1 MRRQQERHI
10 QRTLFRQRI
19 LLGLVSAG
27 FAVLAIKLVSIQLYG
42 HDRLVAEANA
52 RHIRSVVQ
60 KPVRGPIYDRNERLL
75 AVSTPVDTVWAEARK
90 FCNAP
95 EQWPDMLRLLK
106 LKQPGLNKACEK
118 RKAGEFRNNFMY
130 VKRQIPP
137 LLAEQV
143 MALKVPGVSLQR
155 DYKRFYPPGPAV
167 GHLIGFTDIDGKG
180 QEGIEK
186 SYNQDLQGVRGRQI
200 VHRDSKGRFV
210 EFVEQVEAVENGTPL
225 RLSID
230 SRLQYLASGYLEQA
244 VRKHKARG
252 GSVVMVYAPTGEI
265 LVMVVSPQFNPNDR
279 RTFVPD
285 RFRNR
290 AVTDVQEPG
299 STIKPFTIA
308 TAIESGQFTAEST
321 IDTGEK
327 PFRVP
332 GGRISD
338 THPNGVLTLEN
349 IVVKSSNIGAAK
361 LLMEMQYDG
370 FHAKLDQLGF
380 GHKVNAVP
388 AEVSGVLPKRKRLID
403 RLTQSYGYGLNATP
417 LQIARAYT
425 VFANNGV
432 LKPLT
437 IRKRE
442 QGLEQG
448 AELAGKR
455 VFSEQTTAQVLR
467 MLERVASPDGTAR
480 RARIDRYRV
489 GGKTGTSRRNSGNGY
504 EKDHYVSW
512 FVGMAPMSDPRFV
525 LAVMVDD
532 PDPKAG
538 GYYGGTIA
546 GPVFAKTMR
555 DTMRLYNVT
564 PDKLDAEI
572 EDPNK
577 IVLDRE
583 PKSGG
588 QI

>member
-1 MRRQQERHI
+1 
-10 QRTLFRQRI
+10 
-19 LLGLVSAG
+19 
-27 FAVLAIKLVSIQLYG
+27 
-42 HDRLVAEANA
+42 
-52 RHIRSVVQ
+52 
-60 KPVRGPIYDRNERLL
+60 
-75 AVSTPVDTVWAEARK
+75 
-90 FCNAP
+90 
-95 EQWPDMLRLLK
+95 
-106 LKQPGLNKACEK
+106 
-118 RKAGEFRNNFMY
+118 
-130 VKRQIPP
+130 
-137 LLAEQV
+137 
-143 MALKVPGVSLQR
+143 
-155 DYKRFYPPGPAV
+155 
-167 GHLIGFTDIDGKG
+167 
-180 QEGIEK
+180 
-186 SYNQDLQGVRGRQI
+186 
-200 VHRDSKGRFV
+200 
-210 EFVEQVEAVENGTPL
+210 VENGSPL
-225 RLSID
+225 NLSID

-252 GSVVMVYAPTGEI
+252 GAVVMVYAPTGEI

-279 RTFVPD
+279 RTYIPD
-285 RFRNR
+285 HFRNR

-308 TAIESGQFTAEST
+308 TAIESGEFTGEST

-361 LLMEMQYDG
+361 LLMEMPYED
-370 FHAKLDQLGF
+370 FYATLDKVGF
-380 GHKVNAVP
+380 GQKVNAVP

-403 RLTQSYGYGLNATP
+403 RLTQAYGYGLNATP

-425 VFANNGV
+425 VFANKGV

-437 IRKRE
+437 ISKSE
-442 QGLEQG
+442 PGTEP
-448 AELAGKR
+448 AGQR
-455 VFSEQTTAQVLR
+455 VFSEQTTARVLQ
-467 MLERVASPDGTAR
+467 MLERVATPEGTAR
-480 RARIDRYRV
+480 RARVERYRV

-504 EKDHYVSW
+504 EKGHYVSW

-525 LAVMVDD
+525 MAVMVDD

-546 GPVFAKTMR
+546 GPVFSKTMR

-564 PDKLDAEI
+564 PDGLDAKS
-572 EDPNK
+572 DDAQK
-577 IVLDRE
+577 VVLDRKE
-583 PKSGG
+583 RSGG

>member
-1 MRRQQERHI
+1 MRGQQESHI
-10 QRTLFRQRI
+10 RRTLIRQRL
-19 LLGLVSAG
+19 LLGLVCAG
-27 FAVLAIKLVSIQLYG
+27 FAVLAVKLISIQLYG

-52 RHIRSVVQ
+52 RHVRSVVQ
-60 KPVRGPIYDRNERLL
+60 QPVRGPIYDRNERLL

-90 FCNAP
+90 FCSADD
-95 EQWPDMLRLLK
+95 QWADMLHLLK
-106 LKQPGLNKACEK
+106 LKKTRLTNACVK
-118 RKAGEFRNNFMY
+118 REAGDFKNNFMY
-130 VKRQIPP
+130 VKRQVPP
-137 LLAEQV
+137 MMAEQIK
-143 MALKVPGVSLQR
+143 ALGIPGVRLQR

-167 GHLIGFTDIDGKG
+167 GHLIGFTDIDGNG

-186 SYNQDLQGVRGRQI
+186 AYNQSLQGVRGRQI

-252 GSVVMVYAPTGEI
+252 GSLVMVYAPTGEI
-265 LVMVVSPQFNPNDR
+265 LVMVDSPQFNPNDR
-279 RTFVPD
+279 RTYVPD

-308 TAIESGQFTAEST
+308 TAIESGQFTAQST

-338 THPNGVLTLEN
+338 THPNGVLTLED

-361 LLMEMQYDG
+361 LLMDMPYEN
-370 FHAKLDQLGF
+370 FHETLDKVGF

-388 AEVSGVLPKRKRLID
+388 AEVSGVLPLRKRLID

-432 LKPLT
+432 LMPLS
-437 IRKRE
+437 IHK
-442 QGLEQG
+442 LEEG
-448 AELAGKR
+448 TAPAGKR
-455 VFSEQTTAQVLR
+455 VFSEHTTAQVLK
-467 MLERVASPDGTAR
+467 MLERVATPEGTAR
-480 RARIDRYRV
+480 RARVERYRV

-504 EKDHYVSW
+504 EQGHYVSW
-512 FVGMAPMSDPRFV
+512 FVGMAPMSNPQFV
-525 LAVMVDD
+525 MAVMVDD

-546 GPVFAKTMR
+546 GPVFSKTMR

-564 PDKLDAEI
+564 PDKLDI
-572 EDPNK
+572 ETEGLKNLA
-577 IVLDRE
+577 LDLEEKPRA
-583 PKSGG
+583 

>member
-1 MRRQQERHI
+1 MRRQQGQHI
-10 QRTLFRQRI
+10 SRTLFRQRLLLI
-19 LLGLVSAG
+19 LVCAG
-27 FAVLAIKLVSIQLYG
+27 FAVLAVKLVSIQLYG

-90 FCNAP
+90 FCTAS

-106 LKQPGLNKACEK
+106 LKQSELNKACKK
-118 RKAGEFRNNFMY
+118 REAGAFQNSFMY
-130 VKRQIPP
+130 VKRQVPP
-137 LLAEQV
+137 LLAEQA
-143 MALKVPGVSLQR
+143 MALKVPGVHLQR

-167 GHLIGFTDIDGKG
+167 GHLLGFTDIDGNG

-186 SYNQDLQGVRGRQI
+186 AYNQDLQGVIGRQI

-252 GSVVMVYAPTGEI
+252 GSAVMVYAPTGEI
-265 LVMVVSPQFNPNDR
+265 LVMVDSPQFNPNDR
-279 RTFVPD
+279 RTYVPD
-285 RFRNR
+285 HFRNR
-290 AVTDVQEPG
+290 AATDVQEPG

-321 IDTGEK
+321 IDTGDK

-361 LLMEMQYDG
+361 LLMEMPYEG
-370 FHAKLDQLGF
+370 FYAKLDQLGF
-380 GHKVNAVP
+380 GHKVNAVS
-388 AEVSGVLPKRKRLID
+388 AEVSGVLPRRKRLID

-432 LKPLT
+432 LKSLT
-437 IRKRE
+437 IRKPE
-442 QGLEQG
+442 QGYQPT
-448 AELAGKR
+448 GKR
-455 VFSEQTTAQVLR
+455 VFSEQTTARVLK

-480 RARIDRYRV
+480 LARIDRYRV

-504 EKDHYVSW
+504 EKGHYVSW

-546 GPVFAKTMR
+546 GPVFSKTMR

-564 PDKLDAEI
+564 PDKFDTENTNFK
-572 EDPNK
+572 D

-583 PKSGG
+583 KRSRG

>member
-1 MRRQQERHI
+1 MRRQQESHI
-10 QRTLFRQRI
+10 QRTLLRQRI

-27 FAVLAIKLVSIQLYG
+27 FAVLAVKLVTIQLYG
-42 HDRLVAEANA
+42 YDRLVAEANA
-52 RHIRSVVQ
+52 RHVRSVVQ
-60 KPVRGPIYDRNERLL
+60 QPIRGPIYDRNNRLL
-75 AVSTPVDTVWAEARK
+75 AVSTPVDTIWAEARN
-90 FCNAP
+90 FCAAT
-95 EQWPDMLRLLK
+95 EDWGDMLRMLK
-106 LKQPGLNKACEK
+106 LKKADLSNACAK
-118 RKAGEFRNNFMY
+118 REARDFKNNFMY
-130 VKRQIPP
+130 VKRQVSP

-143 MALKVPGVSLQR
+143 VALRVPGVRVQR

-186 SYNQDLQGVRGRQI
+186 AYDESLRGVRGQKI
-200 VHRDSKGRFV
+200 VHRDSKGRYV
-210 EFVEQVEAVENGTPL
+210 EFGEQVDAVEHGEPL
-225 RLSID
+225 NLSID

-252 GSVVMVYAPTGEI
+252 GSAVMIYAPTGEI
-265 LVMVVSPQFNPNDR
+265 LVMVDSPQFNPNDR
-279 RTFVPD
+279 RTYIPD

-308 TAIESGQFTAEST
+308 TAIESGQFTAKST
-321 IDTGEK
+321 IDTGEV

-361 LLMEMQYDG
+361 LLMAMPYED
-370 FHAKLDQLGF
+370 FHETLDKVGF

-388 AEVSGVLPKRKRLID
+388 AEVRGVLPKRTRLID

-425 VFANNGV
+425 VFANQGV

-437 IRKRE
+437 IMHQE
-442 QGLEQG
+442 QGSNP
-448 AELAGKR
+448 AGKR
-455 VFSEQTTAQVLR
+455 VFSEGTNAQVLK
-467 MLERVASPDGTAR
+467 MLERVATPEGTAR
-480 RARIDRYRV
+480 RARVDRYRV

-504 EKDHYVSW
+504 EEGHYVSW

-525 LAVMVDD
+525 MAIMVDD

-546 GPVFAKTMR
+546 GPVFSKTMR
-555 DTMRLYNVT
+555 DTMRLYNIA
-564 PDKLDAEI
+564 PDKLDEQATGLE
-572 EDPNK
+572 K
-577 IVLDRE
+577 VVLGQKV
-583 PKSGG
+583 KSAG

>member
-1 MRRQQERHI
+1 MRNQQAGHI
-10 QRTLFRQRI
+10 QRTMFRQRV

-27 FAVLAIKLVSIQLYG
+27 FVVLAIKLVGIQLYG
-42 HDRLVAEANA
+42 HDQLLAEANA
-52 RHIRSVVQ
+52 RHVRSVEQ
-60 KPVRGPIYDRNERLL
+60 QPVRGPIYDRNERLL

-90 FCNAP
+90 FCTASD
-95 EQWPDMLRLLK
+95 QWGDMLSLLK
-106 LKQPGLNKACEK
+106 VKKSSLKKACEK
-118 RKAGEFRNNFMY
+118 REAGDFRNNFMY
-130 VKRQIPP
+130 VKRQVSP
-137 LLAEQV
+137 LKAEKV
-143 MALKVPGVSLQR
+143 KALGVPGIGLQR

-167 GHLIGFTDIDGKG
+167 GHLIGFTDIDGNG

-186 SYNQDLQGVRGRQI
+186 AYNQSLQGMRGRQI

-210 EFVEQVEAVENGTPL
+210 EFVEQVEAVENGAPL
-225 RLSID
+225 HLSID

-252 GSVVMVYAPTGEI
+252 GSLVMVHAATGEI
-265 LVMVVSPQFNPNDR
+265 LVMVDSPQFNPNDR
-279 RTFVPD
+279 NTYVPE

-308 TAIESGQFTAEST
+308 TAIESGQFTADST

-338 THPNGVLTLEN
+338 TRPHGVLSLEN

-361 LLMEMQYDG
+361 LLMEMPYEK
-370 FHAKLDQLGF
+370 FHATLDKVGF

-388 AEVSGVLPKRKRLID
+388 AEVSGVLPNRKRLID

-432 LKPLT
+432 LMPLS
-437 IRKRE
+437 IRKRDE
-442 QGLEQG
+442 GMVP
-448 AELAGKR
+448 AGKR
-455 VFSEQTTAQVLR
+455 VFSEHTTAQVLK
-467 MLERVASPDGTAR
+467 MLERVATPDGTAR
-480 RARIDRYRV
+480 RARVERYRV
-489 GGKTGTSRRNSGNGY
+489 GGKTGTSRRNTGNGY
-504 EKDHYVSW
+504 EEGHYVSW
-512 FVGMAPMSDPRFV
+512 FVGMAPMSDPQFV
-525 LAVMVDD
+525 MAVMVDD
-532 PDPKAG
+532 PDPEVG

-546 GPVFAKTMR
+546 GPVFSKTMR
-555 DTMRLYNVT
+555 DTMRLYNVM
-564 PDKLDAEI
+564 PDKLDTESSNSKKLAFGDQSKS
-572 EDPNK
+572 EDR
-577 IVLDRE
+577 I
-583 PKSGG
+583 
-588 QI
+588 

>member
-1 MRRQQERHI
+1 MRRQQEHHI

-19 LLGLVSAG
+19 LLVLACAG
-27 FAVLAIKLVSIQLYG
+27 FAVLALKLVSIQVYG

-52 RHIRSVVQ
+52 RHVRSVVQ
-60 KPVRGPIYDRNERLL
+60 QPVRGPIYDRNERLL

-90 FCNAP
+90 FCADP
-95 EQWPDMLRLLK
+95 EQWPDMLRLISAKKSQLI
-106 LKQPGLNKACEK
+106 KACAK
-118 RKAGEFRNNFMY
+118 RQARDFKNNFMY
-130 VKRQIPP
+130 VKRQISPV
-137 LLAEQV
+137 LAEKV
-143 MALKVPGVSLQR
+143 KALGIPGVRLER

-167 GHLIGFTDIDGKG
+167 GHLIGFTDIDGNG

-186 SYNQDLQGVRGRQI
+186 AYNQSLQGVRGRQI

-210 EFVEQVEAVENGTPL
+210 EFVEQVEAVENGSSL

-265 LVMVVSPQFNPNDR
+265 LVMVDSPQFNPNDR
-279 RTFVPD
+279 RTYIPD

-361 LLMEMQYDG
+361 LLMEMPYEG
-370 FHAKLDQLGF
+370 FYETLDKVGF

-437 IRKRE
+437 IRKSE
-442 QGLEQG
+442 AGIEP
-448 AELAGKR
+448 AGKR
-455 VFSEQTTAQVLR
+455 VFSEQTTAHILK
-467 MLERVASPDGTAR
+467 MLERVASPEGTAR
-480 RARIDRYRV
+480 RARVERYRV
-489 GGKTGTSRRNSGNGY
+489 GGKTGTSRRNTGNGY
-504 EKDHYVSW
+504 EQGHYVSW

-525 LAVMVDD
+525 MAVMVDD

-546 GPVFAKTMR
+546 GPIFSKTMR
-555 DTMRLYNVT
+555 DTLRLYNVA
-564 PDKLDAEI
+564 PDKLDAESK
-572 EDPNK
+572 DSK
-577 IVLDRE
+577 KVVLKQKA
-583 PKSGG
+583 KSGG
-588 QI
+588 RT

>member
-1 MRRQQERHI
+1 MRRQQEHHI
-10 QRTLFRQRI
+10 QRTLLRQRV
-19 LLGLVSAG
+19 LLVLVCGG
-27 FAVLAIKLVSIQLYG
+27 FAVLAAKLVSIQLYG

-60 KPVRGPIYDRNERLL
+60 KPIRGPIYDRNERLL

-90 FCNAP
+90 FCPAT
-95 EQWPDMLRLLK
+95 EQWPDMLRILK
-106 LKQPGLNKACEK
+106 LKKSRLNKACEK
-118 RKAGEFRNNFMY
+118 RQAGDFKNNFMY
-130 VKRQIPP
+130 VKRQVSP

-143 MALKVPGVSLQR
+143 MALNVPGVRLER

-167 GHLIGFTDIDGKG
+167 GHLIGFTDIDGNG

-186 SYNQDLQGVRGRQI
+186 TYNQSLQGVRGRQI

-225 RLSID
+225 NLSID

-252 GSVVMVYAPTGEI
+252 GAVVMVYAPTGEI
-265 LVMVVSPQFNPNDR
+265 LVMVDSPQFNPNDR
-279 RTFVPD
+279 RTYVPD
-285 RFRNR
+285 HFRNR
-290 AVTDVQEPG
+290 AATDVQEPG

-308 TAIESGQFTAEST
+308 TAIESGEFTGEST

-361 LLMEMQYDG
+361 LLMEMPYES
-370 FHAKLDQLGF
+370 FHATLSKVGF
-380 GHKVNAVP
+380 GQKVNAVP
-388 AEVSGVLPKRKRLID
+388 AEVSGVLPNRKRLID
-403 RLTQSYGYGLNATP
+403 RLTQAYGYGLNATP

-425 VFANNGV
+425 VFANKGV

-437 IRKRE
+437 ISKSE
-442 QGLEQG
+442 SG
-448 AELAGKR
+448 AEPAGKR
-455 VFSEQTTAQVLR
+455 VFSEQTTARVLQ
-467 MLERVASPDGTAR
+467 MLERVATPEGTAR
-480 RARIDRYRV
+480 RARVERYRV

-504 EKDHYVSW
+504 EKGHYVSW

-525 LAVMVDD
+525 MAVMVDD

-546 GPVFAKTMR
+546 GPVFSKTMR

-564 PDKLDAEI
+564 PDGLDAES
-572 EDPNK
+572 DDTPK
-577 IVLDRE
+577 IVLGR
-583 PKSGG
+583 KVRSGG

>member
-1 MRRQQERHI
+1 
-10 QRTLFRQRI
+10 
-19 LLGLVSAG
+19 
-27 FAVLAIKLVSIQLYG
+27 
-42 HDRLVAEANA
+42 
-52 RHIRSVVQ
+52 
-60 KPVRGPIYDRNERLL
+60 
-75 AVSTPVDTVWAEARK
+75 
-90 FCNAP
+90 
-95 EQWPDMLRLLK
+95 
-106 LKQPGLNKACEK
+106 
-118 RKAGEFRNNFMY
+118 
-130 VKRQIPP
+130 

-143 MALKVPGVSLQR
+143 MALNVPGVRLER

-167 GHLIGFTDIDGKG
+167 GHLIGFTDIDGNG

-186 SYNQDLQGVRGRQI
+186 TYNQSLQGVRGRQI

-210 EFVEQVEAVENGTPL
+210 EFVEQVEAVENGAPL
-225 RLSID
+225 NLSID

-252 GSVVMVYAPTGEI
+252 GAVVMVYAPTGEI

-279 RTFVPD
+279 RTYVPD
-285 RFRNR
+285 HFRNR
-290 AVTDVQEPG
+290 AVADVQEPG

-308 TAIESGQFTAEST
+308 TAIESGEFTGEST

-361 LLMEMQYDG
+361 LLMEMPYEDFYATLG
-370 FHAKLDQLGF
+370 KVGF
-380 GHKVNAVP
+380 GQKVNAVP

-403 RLTQSYGYGLNATP
+403 RLTQAYGYGLNATP

-425 VFANNGV
+425 VFANKGV

-437 IRKRE
+437 ISKSE
-442 QGLEQG
+442 PGTEP
-448 AELAGKR
+448 AGKR
-455 VFSEQTTAQVLR
+455 VFSEQTTARVLQ
-467 MLERVASPDGTAR
+467 MLERVATPEGTAR
-480 RARIDRYRV
+480 RARVERYRV

-504 EKDHYVSW
+504 EQGHYVSW

-525 LAVMVDD
+525 MAVMVDD

-546 GPVFAKTMR
+546 GPVFSKTMR

-564 PDKLDAEI
+564 PDGLDAES
-572 EDPNK
+572 DGTAK
-577 IVLDRE
+577 IVLDR
-583 PKSGG
+583 KVRSGG

>member
-10 QRTLFRQRI
+10 QRTLFRQRV
-19 LLGLVSAG
+19 LLGLVCAG
-27 FAVLAIKLVSIQLYG
+27 FAVLAVKLVSIQLSG

-60 KPVRGPIYDRNERLL
+60 QPVRGPIYDRNERLL
-75 AVSTPVDTVWAEARK
+75 AVSTPVDTVWAEARS
-90 FCNAP
+90 FCSATQP
-95 EQWPDMLRLLK
+95 WGDMLRLLK
-106 LKQPGLNKACEK
+106 LDKSGLSKACAK
-118 RKAGEFRNNFMY
+118 RQAGNYKNNFMY
-130 VKRQIPP
+130 VKRQISP
-137 LLAEQV
+137 LLGERV
-143 MALKVPGVSLQR
+143 KALEIPGIRLQR
-155 DYKRFYPPGPAV
+155 EYKRFYPPGPAV
-167 GHLIGFTDIDGKG
+167 GHLIGFTDIDGNG

-186 SYNQDLQGVRGRQI
+186 AYNQSLQGVKGRQI

-210 EFVEQVEAVENGTPL
+210 EFVEQVEAVENGEPL

-244 VRKHKARG
+244 VREHKARG
-252 GSVVMVYAPTGEI
+252 GSAVMVYAPTGEI
-265 LVMVVSPQFNPNDR
+265 LVMVDSPQFNPNDR
-279 RTFVPD
+279 RTYDPD

-321 IDTGEK
+321 IDTGEV

-338 THPNGVLTLEN
+338 THPNGILSLEN

-361 LLMEMQYDG
+361 LLMEMPYEG
-370 FHAKLDQLGF
+370 FYATLDKAGF
-380 GHKVNAVP
+380 GQKVNAVP
-388 AEVSGVLPKRKRLID
+388 AEVRGVLPKRTRLID

-425 VFANNGV
+425 VFANKGQ

-437 IRKRE
+437 ITR
-442 QGLEQG
+442 QAQNLEPEG
-448 AELAGKR
+448 RR
-455 VFSEQTTAQVLR
+455 VFSEQTTAQVLK
-467 MLERVASPDGTAR
+467 MLERVASPEGTAR
-480 RARIDRYRV
+480 RARVERYRV

-504 EKDHYVSW
+504 EQGHYVSW

-525 LAVMVDD
+525 MVVMVDD
-532 PDPKAG
+532 PDPEAG

-546 GPVFAKTMR
+546 GPVFSKIMR

-564 PDKLDAEI
+564 PDNLDVNDSNPKKVVLGQKAE
-572 EDPNK
+572 
-577 IVLDRE
+577 
-583 PKSGG
+583 SGG